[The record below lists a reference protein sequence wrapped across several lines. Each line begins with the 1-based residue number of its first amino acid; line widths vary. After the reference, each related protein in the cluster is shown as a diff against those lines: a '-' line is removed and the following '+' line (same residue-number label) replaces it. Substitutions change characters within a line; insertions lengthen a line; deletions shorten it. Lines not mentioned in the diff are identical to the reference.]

1 MRRGAVLVAATA
13 VLVVTPAIASVREVQ
28 IGRSV
33 EGRPLR
39 AVELG
44 DRHGRRK
51 VLVVGC
57 VHGDEC
63 AGVAI
68 VDALERLQP
77 PAGVDLWLVADLNPD
92 GARADTRQNAHGVDL
107 NRNFPWDWR
116 HLDGAYDSGPR
127 PLSEP
132 ESRAAS
138 RLILRVRPQIS
149 IWFHQ
154 HEGVVDTSGGDVA
167 VERRFSRL
175 VGLPLRRLSREP
187 GSAVGWENH
196 HLHGGTAFVVELRA
210 GVLPTASAFQFAR
223 AVLAVA
229 NGVARPEVSRRPRI
243 RPPSAMSE
251 RPATPGRSR

>member
-68 VDALERLQP
+68 VDALERLRP
-77 PAGVDLWLVADLNPD
+77 SAGVDLWLIRDLNPD
-92 GARADTRQNAHGVDL
+92 GATADTRQNAHGVDL
-107 NRNFPWDWR
+107 NRNFPWGWR
-116 HLDGAYDSGPR
+116 PLTGVYDSGPR

-132 ESRAAS
+132 ESRSAE

-154 HEGVVDTSGGDVA
+154 HEGVVDASGGDVA

-175 VGLPLRRLSREP
+175 VGLPLRRLAREP

-196 HLHGGTAFVVELRA
+196 RLRGGTAFVVELRA
-210 GVLPTASAFQFAR
+210 GRLSARSALRFAR
-223 AVLAVA
+223 AVFALAA
-229 NGVARPEVSRRPRI
+229 APRN
-243 RPPSAMSE
+243 
-251 RPATPGRSR
+251 RSSPVR